1 MLIMKDINNF
11 VQKHNTLTL
20 ATERNHEVFAAAL
33 FYVPVDNCEALV
45 FVSNPKSD
53 HIKNIEYNSKCA
65 ATIQENN
72 LDWKNINGIQI
83 RGEVKLAKEEYW
95 EIYLKEFDYISSS
108 ETLKKAME
116 KVKLYKLK
124 IKWARFIDNA
134 KGFGNKKETTY
145 S

>member
-1 MLIMKDINNF
+1 MLIMMDINNF
-11 VQKHNTLTL
+11 IQKHNTLTL

-72 LDWKNINGIQI
+72 LDWKNISGIQI

-134 KGFGNKKETTY
+134 KGFGNKKETEY

>member
-1 MLIMKDINNF
+1 MKDINKF
-11 VQKHNTLTL
+11 IQKHNTLTL

-72 LDWKNINGIQI
+72 LDWNNIKGIQI
-83 RGEVKLAKEEYW
+83 KGEIKLAKEEYW

-134 KGFGNKKETTY
+134 KGFGNKKETEY

>member
-1 MLIMKDINNF
+1 MLIMMDINNF
-11 VQKHNTLTL
+11 IQKHNTLTL

-72 LDWKNINGIQI
+72 LDWKNIKGIQI
-83 RGEVKLAKEEYW
+83 KGEIKLAKEEYW

-134 KGFGNKKETTY
+134 KGFGNKKETEY

>member
-1 MLIMKDINNF
+1 MDINNF
-11 VQKHNTLTL
+11 IQKHNTLTL

-72 LDWKNINGIQI
+72 LDWKNIKGIQI

-134 KGFGNKKETTY
+134 KGFGNKKETEY

>member
-1 MLIMKDINNF
+1 MLIMKNINKF
-11 VQKHNTLTL
+11 IQKHNTLTL
-20 ATERNHEVFAAAL
+20 ATESNHEVCAAAL

-95 EIYLKEFDYISSS
+95 EIYLKEFDYIYSS
-108 ETLKKAME
+108 ETLKMAME

-124 IKWARFIDNA
+124 IKWARFIDNS
-134 KGFGNKKETTY
+134 KGFGNKKETEY
-145 S
+145 